1 MSKLLYPHLTVIV
14 DTKPCFIDLT
24 NRYSQATDN
33 KTISALR
40 KEMVARS
47 EYLDKWLVK
56 HGYQCGQDYQRTSA
70 GYRFATEQLATF
82 FRLAWYQ

>member
-14 DTKPCFIDLT
+14 DTEPCFTNLID
-24 NRYSQATDN
+24 RYSRATDN
-33 KTISALR
+33 KTLSALR

>member
-1 MSKLLYPHLTVIV
+1 MSKLLYPHLTVLV
-14 DTKPCFIDLT
+14 DTEPCFTNLM
-24 NRYSQATDN
+24 NRYSRATDS

-56 HGYQCGQDYQRTSA
+56 HGYQCGQDYQRTST